1 MLIEQVNTLAALTLN
16 SPYKV
21 ITTSFV
27 ISEEACGFQAL
38 IFDTV
43 YGSLILF
50 PLLFTFGNTN
60 IIYQVKLLLAILRKM
75 ITIPKYFVNLVKS

>member
-16 SPYKV
+16 SPLKV

-27 ISEEACGFQAL
+27 ISEEACGLQAL
-38 IFDTV
+38 IFDAV

-50 PLLFTFGNTN
+50 PLLFTLDCINLPTN
-60 IIYQVKLLLAILRKM
+60 IVTCLD
-75 ITIPKYFVNLVKS
+75 TIQIWADT